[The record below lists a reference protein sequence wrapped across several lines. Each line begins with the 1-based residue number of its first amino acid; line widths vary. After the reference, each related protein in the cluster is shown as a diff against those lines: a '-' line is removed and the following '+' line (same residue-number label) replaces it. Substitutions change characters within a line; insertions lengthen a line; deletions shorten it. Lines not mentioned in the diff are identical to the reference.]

1 MELTRFCPFQA
12 SHFHPVRAQPFP
24 PVGGKPPVRREPVEP
39 PVLPFLFI
47 VLVTVLSIACAV
59 QPTPIPAPTPP
70 PDPRQILDHAAAQV
84 TSLESLAFDLE
95 HLSGSSLLLPG
106 VEMTRAYGVAGFP
119 DRFRLTVE
127 AQAGGTYLESS
138 VALVGGKSYMTNFL
152 TGRWQEVPP
161 EILPFNFSNL
171 GQDLAGVLQSVQD
184 PTLAG
189 QEPLNGNDTYRI
201 QGTIKSQDL
210 AALVPNATPGYD
222 VGLDLWIDRSQ
233 GWLLRAVM
241 DGPVVD
247 TDIPDAARLLTL
259 DAINQPVEIQA
270 PR

>member
-1 MELTRFCPFQA
+1 MSVPGQ
-12 SHFHPVRAQPFP
+12 
-24 PVGGKPPVRREPVEP
+24 PPVRGEPVEP
-39 PVLPFLFI
+39 PRTLPFLFI

-59 QPTPIPAPTPP
+59 HPTPTPTPR

-138 VALVGGKSYMTNFL
+138 VTVVDGKSYMTNFL

-171 GQDLAGVLQSVQD
+171 GQDLAAVLQAVQD

-189 QEPLNGNDTYRI
+189 QEPLNGHDTFHI
-201 QGTIKSQDL
+201 EGTIKSENL

-222 VGLDLWIDRSQ
+222 VDLDLWIARSQ

-247 TDIPDAARLLTL
+247 TDIPAAARLLTL